1 MAAYRGLLA
10 AAENAVRMLPSY
22 RFVSRQYRPD
32 HVERSWFQCILLLMG
47 RNETSAPFDELNIKE
62 SAGVSP
68 KQRYRDRLAQDY
80 CLLVVWFLEPDTVV
94 AALSITIAGNAV
106 HQRDVKKVFHAFYK
120 LASSNKSHN
129 RFPVIC

>member
-1 MAAYRGLLA
+1 MAAYRALFA
-10 AAENAVRMLPSY
+10 AADDQVRMLTCY
-22 RFVSRQYRPD
+22 RFVPGQDRPD
-32 HVERSWFQCILLLMG
+32 QVYRSWFQCILLLMG
-47 RNETSAPFDELNIKE
+47 RNETSAPFDELNVKE

-80 CLLVVWFLEPDTVV
+80 CLLVVCFLEPDTVV